1 MLGDERTEQNLREEL
16 QDLSA
21 AWESAIVS
29 NDADAI
35 GRFMA
40 EDWMIVWGGSQR
52 GDFLTVVASG
62 DFNSRNISGEII
74 SVRLYGEAAV

>member
-21 AWESAIVS
+21 AWESAMVS

-40 EDWMIVWGGSQR
+40 EDWMIVSER
-52 GDFLTVVASG
+52 GATKRDDFLTVVASG
-62 DFNSRNISGEII
+62 DLTHETFN
-74 SVRLYGEAAV
+74 